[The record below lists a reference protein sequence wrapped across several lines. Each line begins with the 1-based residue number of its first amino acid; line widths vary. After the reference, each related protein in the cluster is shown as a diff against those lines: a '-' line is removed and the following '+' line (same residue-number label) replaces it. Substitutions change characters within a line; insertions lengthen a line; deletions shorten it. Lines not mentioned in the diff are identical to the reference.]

1 MGGDCRQMAAGEGS
15 SYTCFWLCWERRSSL
30 ISMPMA
36 QHSCEA
42 APLSFSWPRPS
53 LHPSLYF
60 SVIRCLLVPTSTLF
74 FSNTFVGMYFY
85 CKLEVQVHWGKSD
98 VNIWISKKW
107 LLLMLA
113 TSVVTETLV
122 RGKQRLIVED
132 HSRFFLLFFC
142 LPARFNNNKQFLNVD
157 PELNQKAESRMLAT
171 AVQRRPR
178 RLGMQPFCG
187 VSV

>member
-1 MGGDCRQMAAGEGS
+1 MGGDCRQMAAEEGS
-15 SYTCFWLCWERRSSL
+15 SHTCIWLYWEQRSSL

-60 SVIRCLLVPTSTLF
+60 SVIQCLLVPTSTLF
-74 FSNTFVGMYFY
+74 FSNTFAGMYFY
-85 CKLEVQVHWGKSD
+85 CKLEVHRLGQIWCEYLNFKEMIIIDVSSISDNWDTCEGK
-98 VNIWISKKW
+98 
-107 LLLMLA
+107 
-113 TSVVTETLV
+113 
-122 RGKQRLIVED
+122 VEVD
-132 HSRFFLLFFC
+132 CSRSFAFIPTFFC
-142 LPARFNNNKQFLNVD
+142 LPARFNINKQFLNVD
-157 PELNQKAESRMLAT
+157 PELNQKAESRMLVT
-171 AVQRRPR
+171 AVQRRPW